1 MTLRIICEVKNN
13 QVSLTLPADF
23 SHDGKV
29 IVIVNDQTDTKSQ
42 KMDLLKAASVDPLFL
57 ADIKEIQDDFDA
69 IDSDSLESWKNGQFT
84 ERILIR

>member
-29 IVIVNDQTDTKSQ
+29 TVTVNDHGDSNMRKL
-42 KMDLLKAASVDPLFL
+42 DLLKTASLDPLFL
-57 ADIKEIQDDFDA
+57 ADINEIDDDFDA
-69 IDSDSLESWKNGQFT
+69 IDSDSLKS
-84 ERILIR
+84 